1 MTIETIR
8 ATIDL
13 ERIML
18 ISLQGKVSSPVLK
31 QQCQT
36 AWKYLED
43 CESFCLDG
51 ASPASLEQAA
61 QFLQM
66 AIGQRRAVEDY
77 VRKWGYDAETT
88 PSKQS

>member
-1 MTIETIR
+1 MKLETIR

-18 ISLQGKVSSPVLK
+18 VSVQGKITSPVLR
-31 QQCQT
+31 QHCRS

-43 CESFCLDG
+43 SESFCLEG
-51 ASPASLEQAA
+51 ASPTSLEQAA

-66 AIGQRRAVEDY
+66 AIAQRRAVEDY
-77 VRKWGYDAETT
+77 VRKWGHDAEGFS
-88 PSKQS
+88 PKQS